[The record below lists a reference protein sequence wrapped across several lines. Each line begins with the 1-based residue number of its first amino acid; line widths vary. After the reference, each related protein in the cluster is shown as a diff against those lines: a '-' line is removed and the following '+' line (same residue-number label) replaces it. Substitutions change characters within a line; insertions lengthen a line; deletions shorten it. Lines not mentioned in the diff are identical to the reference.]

1 MEQIKAQTSPLIWV
15 MLFTLLLSLSISY
28 CGNLAIAKVDKLKI
42 EGQMNA
48 NEMDLRLPAKTVNNL
63 DERGVKAR

>member
-48 NEMDLRLPAKTVNNL
+48 NEIDLRLPMKVVRNL
-63 DERGVKAR
+63 EQENLSK